1 MKIYLVKF
9 SNLAITPTEGTD
21 DSAGFDLFSVEDVS
35 ISSNSII
42 HIKTDISFKIPQG
55 YFGKIYDRSSL
66 AVRRTEIGG
75 RVIDA
80 DCRGPIVVIFFNFSD
95 KVVEVGK
102 GERFCQIVF
111 QKITDNPILREID
124 NFSEDQTG

>member
-9 SNLAITPTEGTD
+9 SNLAITPTKGTN
-21 DSAGFDLFSVEDVS
+21 DSALYSVEDVS
-35 ISSNSII
+35 ILSNSIKL
-42 HIKTDISFKIPQG
+42 IKRDIGFKIPQG
-55 YFGKIYDRSSL
+55 YFGKIYARSSL

-75 RVIDA
+75 GVIDA
-80 DCRGPIVVIFFNFSD
+80 DYRGPIVVLFFNFSD

-102 GERFCQIVF
+102 GERFCQIVC
-111 QKITDNPILREID
+111 QKIADHPVLREAD